1 LDAFSIATEVLG
13 DLKLTSGQLGQLRAL
28 DYRLLL
34 ELHRLSERAQARMP
48 PPGKTPVQVPGTAAG
63 ATPEEI
69 AALREMLVADI
80 LAMLTPEQRAA
91 VNRG

>member
-1 LDAFSIATEVLG
+1 
-13 DLKLTSGQLGQLRAL
+13 
-28 DYRLLL
+28 
-34 ELHRLSERAQARMP
+34 MP